1 MPSNALIQ
9 ARIDTAIKDRAAA
22 VLGNMGLTLSDV
34 VRMLLT
40 RVANEGELPVGLAV
54 DAATHDAWFR
64 DKVREALAD
73 KRPAIPHDKVEAR
86 FAKRRAAA
94 KAGAHKRRA

>member
-1 MPSNALIQ
+1 MPSNALVQ
-9 ARIDTAIKDRAAA
+9 ARIDTAIRDRATT
-22 VLGNMGLTLSDV
+22 VLGNMGLTVSDA

-40 RVANEGELPVGLAV
+40 RVAKEGALPVGLAV

-73 KRPAIPHDKVEAR
+73 TRPAVPHDTVEAR
-86 FAKRRAAA
+86 FARRRAAA
-94 KAGAHKRRA
+94 KANASKRGA